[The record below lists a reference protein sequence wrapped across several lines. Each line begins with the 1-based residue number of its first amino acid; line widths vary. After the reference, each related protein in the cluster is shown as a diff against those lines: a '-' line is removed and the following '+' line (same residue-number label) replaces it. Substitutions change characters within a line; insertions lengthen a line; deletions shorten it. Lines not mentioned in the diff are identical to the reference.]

1 MYYVESAGKVAFRL
15 QVGEDVHLS
24 MVQICEACGIS
35 AAFINS
41 GIGMLKDPE
50 LGYFVSKGEYAR
62 KVFEGNFELLN
73 LSGNISKYD
82 GGLLGHIHVMLAN
95 EDYSVFGGHLFNAKV
110 GLTLEGYIQSMG
122 TLVMRRELEAATG
135 LPGLLVE

>member
-1 MYYVESAGKVAFRL
+1 MYYAESAGTVAFRL
-15 QVGEDVHLS
+15 QVGEGVHQSLI
-24 MVQICEACGIS
+24 QICEKCKIS

-41 GIGMLKDPE
+41 GIGMLEDPE
-50 LGYFVSKGEYAR
+50 LGFFVSKGEYAK
-62 KVFEGNFELLN
+62 KVFKGNFELLN
-73 LSGNISKYD
+73 LSGNFSQFD
-82 GGLLGHIHVMLAN
+82 GGLMGHLHVMLAN
-95 EDYSVFGGHLFNAKV
+95 EDYSVFGGHLFTAKV